1 MSDSQLYATFRQF
14 ESDMEEMRSAGETDE
29 ADVLYQRA
37 MIKAGAARGNKGG
50 KNAMDEEGDLLGEIE
65 DEGRDS
71 VTQQIAAV
79 EELLRKL
86 NLVKRERQQTLKDLK
101 EKVSRPSNLA
111 VHRKADNI
119 RYTPM
124 TSLTCSS

>member
-1 MSDSQLYATFRQF
+1 MSDAQLYATFRQF

-37 MIKAGAARGNKGG
+37 MIKAGAARGNKG
-50 KNAMDEEGDLLGEIE
+50 KDLTAEGDLLGEIE
-65 DEGRDS
+65 DEGHSS
-71 VTQQIAAV
+71 VSQQITAV

-101 EKVSRPSNLA
+101 EKVSYLA
-111 VHRKADNI
+111 SDEDEDGADVCRYI
-119 RYTPM
+119 RM
-124 TSLTCSS
+124 TSPMCSS